1 MDKGNILASLN
12 FPSLPRFCGQL
23 FYEAKD
29 KELALLCLKAYNDWM
44 VDEWCAVEPGRF
56 IPLAIIPLWD
66 PLLAVEEL
74 ERVYEKG
81 VRSFCF
87 SENFEPLGLP
97 TIHTGHWNP
106 VLASANEMDM
116 VLSIHIGSSST
127 FHRISSDSPF
137 MANFSLGMIRPM
149 GCLMDWIFSGLFQK
163 FPNIKIALSEGS
175 IGWIPWV
182 LERAQQVYD
191 TQRHWVKKGVTLGNV
206 GPVQDYDMQ
215 IDTELIDI
223 YGDYREHFYGCF
235 IDDATGL
242 SMIDVVGEDNI
253 MLEVDYP
260 HSDTTWPNSLNLARQ
275 RLDDANLTP
284 EIQYKILR
292 GNAERLYQ
300 FTPSDP
306 PKVAQ
311 VQ

>member
-1 MDKGNILASLN
+1 
-12 FPSLPRFCGQL
+12 
-23 FYEAKD
+23 
-29 KELALLCLKAYNDWM
+29 
-44 VDEWCAVEPGRF
+44 
-56 IPLAIIPLWD
+56 
-66 PLLAVEEL
+66 
-74 ERVYEKG
+74 
-81 VRSFCF
+81 
-87 SENFEPLGLP
+87 
-97 TIHTGHWNP
+97 
-106 VLASANEMDM
+106 
-116 VLSIHIGSSST
+116 
-127 FHRISSDSPF
+127 
-137 MANFSLGMIRPM
+137 
-149 GCLMDWIFSGLFQK
+149 MDWIFSGLFQK

-191 TQRHWVKKGVTLGNV
+191 TQRHWVKKGVALGNV

-260 HSDTTWPNSLNLARQ
+260 HSDTTWPNSLSLAHQ

-284 EIQYKILR
+284 EVQYKILR